1 MNKTHEA
8 ISNRP
13 MDKTPSAMLDGDT
26 APAAWLVAGETDPHK
41 GQYDGTRLET
51 TALGWLTDDEL
62 ANGIFMNYDRPLNL
76 AAIIAGTGIS
86 PIAWMTA
93 GKERIRWLSRA
104 LTKKTNA
111 LKAAEARIAE
121 LENQLAGRSAGPQ
134 VVVTDGGMAAA
145 NRALTAEA
153 NSILAERDS
162 KDEQGW
168 Q

>member
-1 MNKTHEA
+1 MNKTLDA
-8 ISNRP
+8 ISKRP
-13 MDKTPSAMLDGDT
+13 VDKTPSAMLDGDT
-26 APAAWLVAGETDPHK
+26 APAAWLVAGEEDPHK
-41 GQYDGTRLET
+41 GHYDGTRLET

-62 ANGIFMNYDRPLNL
+62 ANGIFMHYDEPLNV
-76 AAIIAGTGIS
+76 AGIIAGTSFS

-104 LTKKTNA
+104 LTKKTDA

-121 LENQLAGRSAGPQ
+121 LEKELAEKNVPSQ
-134 VVVTDGGMAAA
+134 VVVTDAGMAAA
-145 NRALTAEA
+145 NRALTAEV
-153 NSILAERDS
+153 NSILVERDS